1 MAFQDFPLHETVLAN
16 LAEMGFTNPTD
27 IQAQI
32 LPVALEGRDVS
43 GLSRTGTGK
52 TAAFLI
58 PTIQRLLQLPEDRL
72 ALCLAPTRELAQQI
86 EQEAKRI
93 SKGLNLG
100 TVSVVGG
107 MSSEDQIAALKKGAR
122 LVTGTPGRII
132 DLFKERELNL
142 ANVDVLVFD
151 EADRMF
157 DMGFIKDMHYIL
169 SKVNQKRQI
178 LLFSATMNFSVLN
191 MVYEYG
197 ANPEEINV
205 SRDMLTAEKIQQ
217 VLYHVGDREKAASLL
232 AVCKKH
238 SPENGSIIVFV
249 NYKERVPWVAALLS
263 RNGIPAQGLSSLLRQ
278 ERRNKIIQGFK
289 KGQFRALVAT
299 DVASRGLDVDDIS
312 LVVNYH
318 LPEEAATYVHRIGR
332 TARAGRHG
340 IAVAIC
346 SSEDAYNQMR
356 VEEFLGHKIPVEWL
370 NDEDMPKDIQMPH
383 RSDEREFSDEDEE
396 SEGEGQ
402 HRGRERHGRRE
413 GRDGRRDR
421 GERPG
426 RGERGH
432 RAERSERPERSSH
445 RAESPAPAAAETA
458 PPQTTAG
465 EAVQEAAPVREERR
479 DHGHRGERHSR
490 NETREGGERHA
501 RGERGDRGDRGERH
515 GRPDREGRD
524 RGRRGRGD
532 RDRGDRHGR
541 REGRDREFSQES
553 TLDPAS
559 MPNPLTGNPII
570 YDMRTGKPKNRSPEE
585 FRSFMADY
593 NNRTQPAAD
602 KSSGVKKAAPA
613 IIKKISSKVTALF
626 GKRGE

>member
-1 MAFQDFPLHETVLAN
+1 MAFKDFPLHETLLGN
-16 LAEMGFTNPTD
+16 LAGMGFTNPTD

-32 LPVALEGRDVS
+32 LPVALEGKDVS

-58 PTIQRLLQLPEDRL
+58 PTLQRLTQLPEDRI

-93 SKGLNLG
+93 SQGLGIG
-100 TVSVVGG
+100 TISVVGG
-107 MSSEDQIAALKKGAR
+107 MSSDDQIAALKGGAR

-132 DLFKERELNL
+132 DLFKERALNL

-169 SKVNQKRQI
+169 SKVNPKRQI

-191 MVYEYG
+191 IVYEYG
-197 ANPEEINV
+197 ANPQEINV

-217 VLYHVGDREKAASLL
+217 VLYHVGDKEKAASLL
-232 AVCKKH
+232 AVCNKH
-238 SPENGSIIVFV
+238 SPDKGSIIVFV

-263 RNGIPAQGLSSLLRQ
+263 RNGISAQGLSSLLRQ

-289 KGQFRALVAT
+289 KGEFRALVAT

-356 VEEFLGHKIPVEWL
+356 VEEFLGNKIPVEWL
-370 NDEDMPKDIQMPH
+370 NEEDMPKEMKMPH
-383 RSDEREFSDEDEE
+383 RSDEREFSDDDEAT
-396 SEGEGQ
+396 EGGAEG
-402 HRGRERHGRRE
+402 HRGRGGRDRRPEGRRE
-413 GRDGRRDR
+413 RGDRPQRGPRHERPERHERKAEAPAEQPVLATAGVESAPAAPEAPARQPRAAARPEREQHAERAPRHERSERTDR
-421 GERPG
+421 GERHP
-426 RGERGH
+426 RGGQRG
-432 RAERSERPERSSH
+432 
-445 RAESPAPAAAETA
+445 
-458 PPQTTAG
+458 
-465 EAVQEAAPVREERR
+465 
-479 DHGHRGERHSR
+479 
-490 NETREGGERHA
+490 
-501 RGERGDRGDRGERH
+501 RGERGDRGERH
-515 GRPDREGRD
+515 
-524 RGRRGRGD
+524 
-532 RDRGDRHGR
+532 HR
-541 REGRDREFSQES
+541 REGREAGRD
-553 TLDPAS
+553 LPVDGAA
-559 MPNPLTGNPII
+559 MPNPLTGNPVI
-570 YDMRTGKPKNRSPEE
+570 YDMKTGRPKNRTPEE
-585 FRSFMADY
+585 FRSFLAEH
-593 NNRTQPAAD
+593 
-602 KSSGVKKAAPA
+602 KSRVDPGAEKFTGKKKAAPA

-626 GKRGE
+626 GKRGD